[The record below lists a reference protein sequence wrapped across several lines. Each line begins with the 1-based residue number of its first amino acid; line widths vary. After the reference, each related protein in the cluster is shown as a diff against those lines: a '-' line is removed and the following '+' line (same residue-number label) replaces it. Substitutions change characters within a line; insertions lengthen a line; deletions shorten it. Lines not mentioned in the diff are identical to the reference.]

1 MTNPATPTGA
11 TAGVDLD
18 NETLWDIHGVVKN
31 AGSID
36 LAHKIADAIARR
48 AEPHVTEQ
56 ADDEEESAEDSW
68 RRLALQFDG
77 HRMQALGHLRM
88 MLTHPDLHAPVVAE
102 FLKAPPLSGEE
113 VLAQRIAAL
122 TQQAA
127 PEAPALYVRLCDI
140 DGTMPGKTVVASKAR
155 DAEWNVP
162 AYLASTD
169 QPSAGQVGEIPSYL
183 EAANR
188 VGTSDE
194 TALDRFI
201 YDQEPPKP
209 HTDEWRAQL
218 AAVLNQAVRAS
229 LTPTAPQAVSQ
240 QAELYTCIGKGGEY
254 ELLGTAKGAGTM
266 RDVLVC
272 DLTIYRDTTIG
283 QLYHRTPD
291 DFAARMERA
300 PQAATTASA
309 SGEAPGYGYIL
320 PFKWATDHRDVVSI
334 LDADGEVVMEFNTHT
349 QRSLKD
355 TDGLAQERKA
365 AEAFAEFLVQ
375 SVNRRAPVQAA
386 QPALPA
392 EWLDRDGRMVGA
404 LRDFI
409 EGMSVSMDVS
419 TGDHDAGHRYF
430 GVINEVMDDDH
441 DKNGVT
447 LLVYD
452 ARPNFAAPGAAQ
464 TTDSG
469 TREL

>member
-1 MTNPATPTGA
+1 
-11 TAGVDLD
+11 
-18 NETLWDIHGVVKN
+18 
-31 AGSID
+31 
-36 LAHKIADAIARR
+36 
-48 AEPHVTEQ
+48 
-56 ADDEEESAEDSW
+56 
-68 RRLALQFDG
+68 
-77 HRMQALGHLRM
+77 
-88 MLTHPDLHAPVVAE
+88 
-102 FLKAPPLSGEE
+102 
-113 VLAQRIAAL
+113 
-122 TQQAA
+122 
-127 PEAPALYVRLCDI
+127 
-140 DGTMPGKTVVASKAR
+140 
-155 DAEWNVP
+155 
-162 AYLASTD
+162 
-169 QPSAGQVGEIPSYL
+169 
-183 EAANR
+183 
-188 VGTSDE
+188 
-194 TALDRFI
+194 
-201 YDQEPPKP
+201 
-209 HTDEWRAQL
+209 
-218 AAVLNQAVRAS
+218 
-229 LTPTAPQAVSQ
+229 
-240 QAELYTCIGKGGEY
+240 
-254 ELLGTAKGAGTM
+254 
-266 RDVLVC
+266 
-272 DLTIYRDTTIG
+272 
-283 QLYHRTPD
+283 
-291 DFAARMERA
+291 
-300 PQAATTASA
+300 
-309 SGEAPGYGYIL
+309 
-320 PFKWATDHRDVVSI
+320 VVSI